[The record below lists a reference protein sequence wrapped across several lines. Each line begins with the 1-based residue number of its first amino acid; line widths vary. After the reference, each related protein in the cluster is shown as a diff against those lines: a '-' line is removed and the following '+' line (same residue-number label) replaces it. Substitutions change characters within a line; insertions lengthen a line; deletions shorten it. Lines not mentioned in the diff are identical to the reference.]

1 MSSLATPLATSL
13 VTTTNPR
20 HRNKQPPLRSVE
32 ARAASSSWSDSTE
45 AVLAHYHAQ
54 GYAVIRGVFRPEEVR
69 KLSHA
74 CDRVHA
80 KALSHAKSFRHQN
93 VFFRLKEDPNLG
105 QVVRF
110 AQWPSYF
117 DRVLDRFRKDPRMLD
132 ILRPLVGH
140 DLKQIINQI
149 NWKRPGAARVEFGYH
164 QDIHFRRPK
173 EAYRRPLSSYVQT
186 AIAIDP
192 HTKANGAMKIY
203 PGSHRMGPLDFA
215 NSGRVMD
222 RSACDDDLQAIGLD
236 PCKLVDLVLDP
247 GDVCHE
253 FFGRPAPERIHGFAF
268 AVEDRPGDAFKID
281 LETPVFQL
289 VNIFCFGVFSHSAAK
304 EFALSVLKLGLTS
317 SASKSSTAITRMLAC
332 WARHTTDA
340 CSSVITPLSTARLTK
355 AS

>member
-1 MSSLATPLATSL
+1 MSSLATPL
-13 VTTTNPR
+13 VTATNPR
-20 HRNKQPPLRSVE
+20 HRNKRPLLRSVE
-32 ARAASSSWSDSTE
+32 AGAASSSWSDSAE
-45 AVLAHYHAQ
+45 AALAQYHAQ

-80 KALSHAKSFRHQN
+80 KALSHPKSFRHQN
-93 VFFRLKEDPNLG
+93 VFYRLREDPNLG

-132 ILRPLVGH
+132 ILRPLLGH

-149 NWKRPGAARVEFGYH
+149 NWKSPGAARVAFGYH

-173 EAYRRPLSSYVQT
+173 AAYRRPLSSYVQT

-215 NSGRVMD
+215 GSGRVMD
-222 RSACDDDLQAIGLD
+222 RSVCDDDLRALGLD
-236 PCKLVDLVLDP
+236 PSKLVDLVLDP
-247 GDVCHE
+247 GDV
-253 FFGRPAPERIHGFAF
+253 AIWSLYTIHGSGPNTTNKDRRFYLNGYVRA
-268 AVEDRPGDAFKID
+268 EDCDRGEWTFRDGEPCPLGEPNLVHYEDLFTRPEPHYVAD
-281 LETPVFQL
+281 
-289 VNIFCFGVFSHSAAK
+289 
-304 EFALSVLKLGLTS
+304 
-317 SASKSSTAITRMLAC
+317 
-332 WARHTTDA
+332 
-340 CSSVITPLSTARLTK
+340 
-355 AS
+355 